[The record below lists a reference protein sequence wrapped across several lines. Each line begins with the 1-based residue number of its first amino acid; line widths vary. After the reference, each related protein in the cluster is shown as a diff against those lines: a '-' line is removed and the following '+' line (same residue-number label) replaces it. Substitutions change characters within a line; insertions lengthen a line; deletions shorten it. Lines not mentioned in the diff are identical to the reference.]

1 MGALQRIELGT
12 GRIDKRI
19 QKIERESY
27 YRDDDGSLDLH
38 DSLSQRL
45 VRERADIVE
54 STIAT
59 ENHAIDNATADNMTK
74 IIVRETHES
83 STDRFRLS

>member
-27 YRDDDGSLDLH
+27 YGDDDGSPDLH
-38 DSLSQRL
+38 NFLSQRL
-45 VRERADIVE
+45 VRKRTDIVE

-59 ENHAIDNATADNMTK
+59 ENHAIDNAQGT
-74 IIVRETHES
+74 
-83 STDRFRLS
+83 

>member
-19 QKIERESY
+19 QKIERESDY
-27 YRDDDGSLDLH
+27 GDDDGSRDLH
-38 DSLSQRL
+38 NFLSQRL
-45 VRERADIVE
+45 VWKRADIVE

-59 ENHAIDNATADNMTK
+59 ENYAIYNAQGA
-74 IIVRETHES
+74 
-83 STDRFRLS
+83 